1 MAWPLVLALAAG
13 LGALAPAGEPPVVRV
28 RPIAAH
34 RGLPHVFHDQALE
47 SLKATAPNAQFVER
61 LRAERLG
68 GLTYALVAWKPDPT
82 AARVEVG
89 AVAVADRRAW
99 HLDLTAPVGDYPA
112 ARAALLARLQALAS
126 APSPKAEITLRAGGR
141 AVKVGD
147 ASELLWD
154 VEALTASCQFSTAPP
169 DLPAGGALELIVRY
183 AEPRALGLTPRRIG
197 AAPAEEEIA
206 IESIRIVADP
216 VRNTGW
222 PIEVVRHAGGE
233 VGLVKCDGAG
243 TLRLLCRPELR
254 RHAPSTVTSGCRLVP
269 R

>member
-1 MAWPLVLALAAG
+1 
-13 LGALAPAGEPPVVRV
+13 
-28 RPIAAH
+28 
-34 RGLPHVFHDQALE
+34 
-47 SLKATAPNAQFVER
+47 
-61 LRAERLG
+61 
-68 GLTYALVAWKPDPT
+68 
-82 AARVEVG
+82 VEVG

-141 AVKVGD
+141 ALEVGD

-169 DLPAGGALELIVRY
+169 DLPAGAALELIVRY

-197 AAPAEEEIA
+197 AGSAADEIA
-206 IESIRIVADP
+206 VESIRIVADP

-254 RHAPSTVTSGCRLVP
+254 RHAPPTVTSGCRLVP